1 LGIAGRLVRPIHL
14 QNIKIHKDFTKL
26 SRILNPS
33 QGRAIERSKMKKR
46 VAVITLVVSAL
57 FASTNT
63 ALADAQSD
71 YQLALAQYKTAL
83 ANWNIANKADQ
94 ENFKTAMQN
103 WNAAVKAAEQARKDI
118 AAKFKIDADAIRE
131 RTIAAVA
138 AATTAKEK
146 KAVNA
151 AGKIELDL
159 VIAARNAA
167 LEAVV
172 KPGEKPT
179 KPVLV
184 PAPTP
189 PAKPAKTVKPV
200 KPSKKPVVTK
210 SPTN

>member
-1 LGIAGRLVRPIHL
+1 MNKRL
-14 QNIKIHKDFTKL
+14 
-26 SRILNPS
+26 
-33 QGRAIERSKMKKR
+33 AI
-46 VAVITLVVSAL
+46 ITLVVSAL
-57 FASTNT
+57 FASSNS
-63 ALADAQSD
+63 AQADAQSD
-71 YQLALAQYKTAL
+71 YQLALAQYKSAL
-83 ANWNIANKADQ
+83 ANWNIAVKAEQ
-94 ENFKTAMQN
+94 ENFKTEMQN

-138 AATTAKEK
+138 AAVTAKEK

-167 LEAVV
+167 LAAVV

-189 PAKPAKTVKPV
+189 PAKPAKVVKPI